1 MTAIEPRTAEPQTV
15 GRELRASY
23 AFVERNW
30 NLVRRYWGWEIAFF
44 IYRLTSS
51 LAVVYIGK
59 AQEATGQALVV
70 YLAIGTLVWAYLS
83 SVFDNIG
90 EMIQWERWEDTIE
103 YTLMAPVRRTTH
115 MLGVSIFAVAYGL
128 LRTGA
133 LFGAIALL
141 FNLHLPEA
149 NYGSALVILL
159 TGSLSF
165 IGIGVMASTLP
176 LLFTE
181 RGAQMV
187 FIISSSLLLISGV
200 YYPIAVLPSWM
211 QALARIS
218 PATYVLDGVRAALL
232 DGVGVGGLWR
242 ELLALLLIGAVT
254 IPAGVWV
261 FGRVERYAKRMGRLK
276 RSG

>member
-1 MTAIEPRTAEPQTV
+1 MMNVDARAI
-15 GRELRASY
+15 GREVRASY

-30 NLVRRYWGWEIAFF
+30 NLVKRYWGWEIAFF
-44 IYRLTSS
+44 FYRLTAS
-51 LAVVYIGK
+51 LSVVYIGR
-59 AQEATGQALVV
+59 AQNIDGQALVV
-70 YLAIGTLVWAYLS
+70 YLALGTLVWAYLS

-115 MLGVSIFAVAYGL
+115 MLGVSLFAIAYGL

-133 LFGAIALL
+133 LFVAIALL
-141 FNLHLPEA
+141 FNLDLAGA
-149 NYGSALVILL
+149 NYGAALVVLL

-165 IGIGVMASTLP
+165 IGIGIMASTLP

-200 YYPIAVLPSWM
+200 YYPIAVLPGWM

-218 PATYVLDGVRAALL
+218 PATYVLNGVRAALL
-232 DGVGVGGLWR
+232 DGVSLGSLR
-242 ELLALLLIGAVT
+242 SELLILLLIGVLS
-254 IPAGVWV
+254 IPAGVWT